1 MSAAGALLEVEGLTR
16 RFGGVTA
23 VDALTLR
30 IDAGEVVGVIGPN
43 GAGKSTLIGLIS
55 GAVPA
60 SAGVIRLGGAD
71 VTRTAAP
78 ARARLGIARTYQIPR
93 PFAGLTVR
101 ENLLLAACH
110 AGNRDTLAASRRHC
124 TQILDRT
131 GLQADA
137 DVPAGRLTLLR
148 RKRLELARALALR
161 PRVLLLDE
169 IGAGL
174 QEHETAELIGL
185 LRQLRGD
192 AAATVVVEHV
202 MDVIA
207 ACCDRTAVLN
217 FGRLVTCGPTAEVL
231 DDPAVAS
238 LYLGTAT
245 ARAVARP
252 APAPAS
258 GRAPSQRAAVQRRD
272 RPALLDVDEV
282 HVAYGGVRALRG
294 VSLHVGP
301 GEVVALLGANGA
313 GKSTLARAVSGV
325 ASLGSGAIVFDGHR
339 IDRLPPHEITAR
351 GVAHCLE
358 GRRVFGTLTVEENL
372 MLGAGRA
379 RRAEIA
385 GRLDDTY
392 DVFPVLAQRRRAAG
406 TALSGGQ
413 QQMLAIGRALMSRPR
428 LIIFDE
434 ISLGLAPVAIERLY
448 AALASVRATGVAMLL
463 IEENIDRALDLA
475 GRAYV
480 LADGRVAL
488 DGVSREVRHHPTL
501 RSLYIGEAGVHVV
514 PSIEERKLL

>member
-1 MSAAGALLEVEGLTR
+1 MSAGDALLAVEGLTR

-60 SAGVIRLGGAD
+60 SEGVIRLAGAD
-71 VTRTAAP
+71 VTRMAAP
-78 ARARLGIARTYQIPR
+78 VRARMGIARTYQIPR

-101 ENLLLAACH
+101 ENLLLAARH
-110 AGNRDTLAASRRHC
+110 ARGRDTPAASRRRC
-124 TQILDRT
+124 AQLLDWT
-131 GLQADA
+131 GLHAAADI
-137 DVPAGRLTLLR
+137 PAGRLTVLR

-174 QEHETAELIGL
+174 QERETAELIGL
-185 LRQLRGD
+185 LRELRD
-192 AAATVVVEHV
+192 HVDATVVVEHV

-207 ACCDRTAVLN
+207 ACCDRTAVLD
-217 FGRLVTCGPTAEVL
+217 FGRLVACGPTAGVL

-238 LYLGTAT
+238 LYLGTKT
-245 ARAVARP
+245 GP
-252 APAPAS
+252 AAPHPAAPPVPA
-258 GRAPSQRAAVQRRD
+258 RAPSPRGDVQRHD
-272 RPALLDVDEV
+272 HPALLDVEEA
-282 HVAYGGVRALRG
+282 HVAYDGVHALRG
-294 VSLHVGP
+294 VSLRVGP

-313 GKSTLARAVSGV
+313 GKSTLARAVSGLV
-325 ASLGSGAIVFDGHR
+325 PLGSGAIVFDGYR
-339 IDRLPPHEITAR
+339 IDRLPPYEITAR
-351 GVAHCLE
+351 GVAHCFE
-358 GRRVFGTLTVEENL
+358 GRRIFGTLTVEENL
-372 MLGAGRA
+372 ALGAGHA

-385 GRLDDTY
+385 GRLADVY
-392 DVFPVLAQRRRAAG
+392 SVFPVLAQRRRAAG

-434 ISLGLAPVAIERLY
+434 ISLGLAPVAVERLY
-448 AALASVRATGVAMLL
+448 AALAAIRATGVAMLL
-463 IEENIDRALDLA
+463 IEENVDRALDLA
-475 GRAYV
+475 DRAYV
-480 LADGRVAL
+480 IAEGRIAL
-488 DGVSREVRHHPTL
+488 DGVSREVRHHPAL
-501 RSLYIGEAGVHVV
+501 RSHYIGEHRDGVAVRT
-514 PSIEERKLL
+514 PW